1 MNLYSV
7 RFLSVLHQ
15 NKPLNFFHKLQRSLI
30 VEFIKGLNYDL
41 LRLASRQNDTLEVIT
56 HLAKEKFEKLE
67 KFGQDLKKWR

>member
-1 MNLYSV
+1 MNLYSI

-15 NKPLNFFHKLQRSLI
+15 NKPLNNFHKLQRSLI
-30 VEFIKGLNYDL
+30 VEFLKGLNYDL

-67 KFGQDLKKWR
+67 KFGQDLKK